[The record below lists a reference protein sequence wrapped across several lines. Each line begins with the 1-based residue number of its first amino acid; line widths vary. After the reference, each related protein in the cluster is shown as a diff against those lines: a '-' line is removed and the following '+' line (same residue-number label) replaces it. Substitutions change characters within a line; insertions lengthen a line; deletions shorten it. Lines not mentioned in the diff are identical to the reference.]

1 MASTRLTLASPL
13 VKLFTLGACSSSPT
27 VSADYA
33 FSPKEMTQASCSWEW
48 LTAGHCHCIPFSRTL
63 PTRATQPLA
72 GGRGGG
78 SDLPIS
84 RECNVPTSTIPI
96 TTMPP
101 LEGTPMPLTAM
112 TVLLRIVV
120 PQLDT
125 GLPPE
130 QQPAYQEEQQVRARA
145 PQVDTE
151 RRAMQRRGEL
161 TSVRVTIEA

>member
-1 MASTRLTLASPL
+1 
-13 VKLFTLGACSSSPT
+13 
-27 VSADYA
+27 
-33 FSPKEMTQASCSWEW
+33 
-48 LTAGHCHCIPFSRTL
+48 
-63 PTRATQPLA
+63 
-72 GGRGGG
+72 
-78 SDLPIS
+78 
-84 RECNVPTSTIPI
+84 
-96 TTMPP
+96 
-101 LEGTPMPLTAM
+101 MPLTAM